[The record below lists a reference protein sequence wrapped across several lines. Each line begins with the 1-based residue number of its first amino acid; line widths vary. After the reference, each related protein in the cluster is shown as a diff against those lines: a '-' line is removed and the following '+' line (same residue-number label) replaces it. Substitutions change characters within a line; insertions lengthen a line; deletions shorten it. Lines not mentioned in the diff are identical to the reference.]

1 MAFKRTRAL
10 WSLPNEHVTLGVTTF
25 LSVRINL
32 AKAAGATKPD
42 PGVILS
48 RALALEAAGV
58 HIVELQALPLS
69 AVSGIPDAEDE
80 LPLLVPVVR
89 KLSSELKVP
98 ISVVTAHSQTAYR
111 VAKLGASIVHDFS
124 GLAYDR
130 LMAPTVNGTDAALI
144 LGHMRGAPE
153 QWSRMDPIT
162 NLEEIV
168 RSDFSASLLRADKS
182 NIARQRIVLDPG
194 LEHGKQGFENFNL
207 LRSLSRLAPPAQGLQ
222 ATLVGKRFFTESIR
236 ATAEQRAAGLAVAA
250 TLAVESGAHILTVD
264 EDLAVRHVVN
274 VMDRIYRDD
283 AINQADAP

>member
-1 MAFKRTRAL
+1 MAFQRTRAL

-32 AKAAGATKPD
+32 AKGSKAAKPD
-42 PGVILS
+42 PGAILS

-58 HIVELQALPLS
+58 HIVEVQALPLS
-69 AVSGIPDAEDE
+69 PVSGIPDAEDE

-89 KLSSELKVP
+89 KLSNELKVP
-98 ISVVTAHSQTAYR
+98 VSVVTVHSHTAYR
-111 VAKLGASIVHDFS
+111 VAHLGASIVHDFS

-153 QWSRMDPIT
+153 QWSRMEPLT

-168 RSDFSASLLRADKS
+168 RHDFSASLLRADKS

-207 LRSLSRLAPPAQGLQ
+207 LRNLRRLAPPAQGLQ
-222 ATLVGKRFFTESIR
+222 VTLTGKRFFVESIR
-236 ATAEQRAAGLAVAA
+236 ASAEQRAAGLAVAA
-250 TLAVESGAHILTVD
+250 TLAVESGAHILTID
-264 EDLAVRHVVN
+264 DNLAVRQVVN

-283 AINQADAP
+283 AINQPDAQ

>member
-1 MAFKRTRAL
+1 MAFRRTRAL

-32 AKAAGATKPD
+32 AKSGDTTKPD
-42 PGVILS
+42 PGAILS

-69 AVSGIPDAEDE
+69 PVSGIPDAEDE

-89 KLSSELKVP
+89 KLSNELKVP
-98 ISVVTAHSQTAYR
+98 ISVVTVHSQTAYR

-144 LGHMRGAPE
+144 LGHMRGGPE
-153 QWSRMDPIT
+153 QWARMDPIT

-168 RSDFSASLLRADKS
+168 RHDFSASLLRADKS

-207 LRSLSRLAPPAQGLQ
+207 LRNLSRLAPPAQGLQ

-236 ATAEQRAAGLAVAA
+236 ASAEQRAAGLAVAA
-250 TLAVESGAHILTVD
+250 TLAVESGAHILTID
-264 EDLAVRHVVN
+264 ENLSIRHVVN

-283 AINQADAP
+283 AINQPDVP

>member
-1 MAFKRTRAL
+1 MAFQRTRAL
-10 WSLPNEHVTLGVTTF
+10 WSLPNENVTLGVTTF

-32 AKAAGATKPD
+32 AKGSKAAKPD
-42 PGVILS
+42 PGAILS

-58 HIVELQALPLS
+58 HIVEVQALPLS
-69 AVSGIPDAEDE
+69 PVSGIPDAEDE

-89 KLSSELKVP
+89 KLSNELKVP
-98 ISVVTAHSQTAYR
+98 LSVVTVHSHTAYR
-111 VAKLGASIVHDFS
+111 VAHLGASIVHDFS

-153 QWSRMDPIT
+153 QWSRMEPLT

-168 RSDFSASLLRADKS
+168 RHDFSASLLRADKS

-194 LEHGKQGFENFNL
+194 LEHGKRGFENFNL
-207 LRSLSRLAPPAQGLQ
+207 LRNLRRLAPPAQGLQ
-222 ATLVGKRFFTESIR
+222 VTLTGKRFFVESIR
-236 ATAEQRAAGLAVAA
+236 ASAEQRAAGLAVAA
-250 TLAVESGAHILTVD
+250 TLAVESGAHILTID
-264 EDLAVRHVVN
+264 DNLAVRHVVN

-283 AINQADAP
+283 AINQPDAQ

>member
-1 MAFKRTRAL
+1 MAFQRTRAL

-32 AKAAGATKPD
+32 AKAAETAKPD
-42 PGVILS
+42 PGAILS

-69 AVSGIPDAEDE
+69 PVSGIPDTEDE

-89 KLSSELKVP
+89 KLSNELKVP
-98 ISVVTAHSQTAYR
+98 ISVVTVHSQTAYR

-144 LGHMRGAPE
+144 LGHMRGGPE
-153 QWSRMDPIT
+153 QWARMDPIT

-168 RSDFSASLLRADKS
+168 RHDFSASLLRADKS

-207 LRSLSRLAPPAQGLQ
+207 LRKLSRLAPPAQGLQ
-222 ATLVGKRFFTESIR
+222 ATLAGKRFFTESIR
-236 ATAEQRAAGLAVAA
+236 ASAEQRAAGLAVAA
-250 TLAVESGAHILTVD
+250 ALAVESGAHILTID

-283 AINQADAP
+283 AIDQADVP

>member
-1 MAFKRTRAL
+1 MAFQRTRAL

-32 AKAAGATKPD
+32 ATGRKAAKPD
-42 PGVILS
+42 PSAILD

-58 HIVELQALPLS
+58 QIVEVQALPLS
-69 AVSGIPDAEDE
+69 SVSGIPDAEDE

-89 KLSSELKVP
+89 KLSNELKVP
-98 ISVVTAHSQTAYR
+98 ISVVTVHSQTAYR

-130 LMAPTVNGTDAALI
+130 LMAPTVNGTHAGLI
-144 LGHMRGAPE
+144 LGHMRGGPE
-153 QWSRMDPIT
+153 QWSRMEPLT

-168 RSDFSASLLRADKS
+168 RHDFSASLLRADKS

-194 LEHGKQGFENFNL
+194 LEHGKQGYENFKL
-207 LRSLSRLAPPAQGLQ
+207 LRNLRRLAPPAQGLQ
-222 ATLVGKRFFTESIR
+222 VTLSGKRFYTESIR
-236 ATAEQRAAGLAVAA
+236 ASAEQRAAGLAVAA
-250 TLAVESGAHILTVD
+250 TLAVESGAHILTI
-264 EDLAVRHVVN
+264 EDNLAVRHVVN

-283 AINQADAP
+283 AINQPDDP